1 MLSKSHRGHQDP
13 WLARATG
20 QKHRRTS
27 WKCWQNNPRWAV
39 DWFSSCPVF
48 LSPWQPSGSPGW
60 RWSRQRHLARDRT
73 EWGFGSHSCHDWCS
87 TSADDDLLMLQ
98 CSYLQLSTIRK
109 WWVSFEISK
118 KIQTVLLVTSC
129 PGSGLKPTE
138 SASLGWEH
146 SFGSKPSNQI
156 RARHIWQ
163 IDLGNIFREKNVSDY
178 GAMILIELHLID
190 NFFQTLS
197 LKHNLGQYL
206 QYSPLLLTFLNF
218 CARNWLSKQIQKD
231 KKLTN
236 PFFPDPN
243 TPLTHFNDY
252 KAEFEE

>member
-1 MLSKSHRGHQDP
+1 MFSLKCSVNH
-13 WLARATG
+13 TG
-20 QKHRRTS
+20 DIVTHGL
-27 WKCWQNNPRWAV
+27 PRWLVKNIDTHRKNVCKTIPDDQLV
-39 DWFSSCPVF
+39 DSHPPLFSYHYSSLQVYQGGDGQDKDIRPETE
-48 LSPWQPSGSPGW
+48 LSEA
-60 RWSRQRHLARDRT
+60 LV
-73 EWGFGSHSCHDWCS
+73 S
-87 TSADDDLLMLQ
+87 TKMVT
-98 CSYLQLSTIRK
+98 SYLHRVHSFVHHQKVMTFF
-109 WWVSFEISK
+109 FEISK
-118 KIQTVLLVTSC
+118 KISTELLVTSFSV
-129 PGSGLKPTE
+129 GVLKATK

-146 SFGSKPSNQI
+146 SFGSNPSNQI

-163 IDLGNIFREKNVSDY
+163 IDLHNIFREKNVSDY